1 MKPLPLPVRV
11 AAGLA
16 VTAVD
21 RARHLPEKLAEL
33 PVTVVSQALQL
44 SMRMQQQMT
53 ELAIKGDDALSTF
66 RPVEETPEWARFD
79 EDDSADAPAR
89 PDLRSAFDL
98 AEDEADPDE
107 AEAETGEAETGAAT
121 EVPEADVPAE
131 VPANVPADVPADADE
146 ADPWAEEE
154 QALAEAGAINGQ
166 PAPAAL
172 PNYAELSVP
181 QLRARLRKLTE
192 ADLTELVEYERSTAN
207 RDEHIGMLTRRI
219 ATLRAQQ

>member
-98 AEDEADPDE
+98 AEDEADLD
-107 AEAETGEAETGAAT
+107 EAETGAAT
-121 EVPEADVPAE
+121 EVPEADVPA
-131 VPANVPADVPADADE
+131 DIPADAAE

-154 QALAEAGAINGQ
+154 QALAEAGAVNGQ